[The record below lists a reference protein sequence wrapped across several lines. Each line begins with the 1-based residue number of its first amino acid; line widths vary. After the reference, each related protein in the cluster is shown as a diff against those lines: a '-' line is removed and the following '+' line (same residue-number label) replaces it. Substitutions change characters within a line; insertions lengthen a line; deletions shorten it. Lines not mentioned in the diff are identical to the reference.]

1 MAEHVGPVDSEDEKS
16 SVYGDYRFEPKS
28 VENSRNEG
36 YQLPPWTD
44 PPTGEIPTMLSEMDG
59 DEFSGKFRLSS
70 LRFSSLF
77 NSAAEDTS
85 SPNAEQLD
93 GFLRENP
100 EESDTASRTR
110 RHSREGRPYK
120 RPAIKSS
127 GPEALRISS
136 RTDSARQPRLGN
148 TEQSRGDSDDVFRP
162 PEEIE
167 LPSKR
172 FNVSMPKLSRRRRR
186 KSAASSGLDSAAPPQ
201 EEIHDVMNPQV
212 GEENSG
218 FDEFAPSSFV
228 SRREHISRAKA
239 NESSSRSDR
248 RSPIYLRVSTGIG
261 LGAIVVLAFHFGSAT
276 AVAVVTVG
284 IVLAVIEFYDTL
296 RRAGFRPAALLGIA
310 GTVSLL
316 ITTYQKGANGIALVF
331 ASMVLASMLWYL
343 VGVIRGQPTLNISV
357 TFLGFLW
364 IGGLGSF
371 GAAMLRPQDF
381 PHSHGVAY
389 LMGAIIAT
397 VANDTAAYFVGSWF
411 GRHKLAPEISPTKS
425 WEGLIAG
432 AIASVIFSAVVVSQI
447 SPWTVSKAVILGI
460 VVAIVAPLGD
470 LAESMIKRDL
480 QIKDMGK
487 LLPGHGGMLDRI
499 DGLLFVLP
507 TVYYLLKILHLS

>member
-1 MAEHVGPVDSEDEKS
+1 MAEYVGPVDSEDEKS
-16 SVYGDYRFEPKS
+16 SVYGDYRFESKS
-28 VENSRNEG
+28 VENPGNDG
-36 YQLPPWTD
+36 FQLPPWTD
-44 PPTGEIPTMLSEMDG
+44 PPTGEIPAVLSEMDG
-59 DEFSGKFRLSS
+59 DENSTKFRLSS
-70 LRFSSLF
+70 IKFSSLF

-85 SPNAEQLD
+85 SLD
-93 GFLRENP
+93 TERSDGSARESS
-100 EESDTASRTR
+100 EESDVIPRPR
-110 RHSREGRPYK
+110 RHSRETRPYR
-120 RPAIKSS
+120 RPAIRSS
-127 GPEALRISS
+127 GPEALKTSS
-136 RTDSARQPRLGN
+136 RTDSTRQSRLGN
-148 TEQSRGDSDDVFRP
+148 IEQSRAVSDEVFRP

-167 LPSKR
+167 LPSR
-172 FNVSMPKLSRRRRR
+172 RYNVSMPKLSRRRRR
-186 KSAASSGLDSAAPPQ
+186 KSATSSGFDSFAPLQ
-201 EEIHDVMNPQV
+201 GESNEITTPNR
-212 GEENSG
+212 GEEDSG
-218 FDEFAPSSFV
+218 FDEFAPSSFA
-228 SRREHISRAKA
+228 SRRERISQAKA
-239 NESSSRSDR
+239 NDLSSRSSR
-248 RSPIYLRVSTGIG
+248 KGPVYLRVSTGIG
-261 LGAIVVLAFHFGSAT
+261 LGAIVLLAFHFGSAT
-276 AVAVVTVG
+276 ALAAVTIG

-296 RRAGFRPAALLGIA
+296 RRAGFKPAALLGIA

-432 AIASVIFSAVVVSQI
+432 AIASLISSALIVSQI
-447 SPWTVSKAVILGI
+447 SPWTVSNAIILGI

-507 TVYYLLKILHLS
+507 TVYYLLKILHLG

>member
-1 MAEHVGPVDSEDEKS
+1 MAEHVGPVDSEDDKS
-16 SVYGDYRFEPKS
+16 SIYGDYRFESKA
-28 VENSRNEG
+28 VENSGNDG
-36 YQLPPWTD
+36 FQLPPWTD
-44 PPTGEIPTMLSEMDG
+44 PPTGEIPAMLSEMDS
-59 DEFSGKFRLSS
+59 DELSRRFRLSS
-70 LRFSSLF
+70 LKFSSLF
-77 NSAAEDTS
+77 NSVAEDTAS
-85 SPNAEQLD
+85 QNVDRSESLV
-93 GFLRENP
+93 RENP
-100 EESDTASRTR
+100 EQPDASSRTR
-110 RHSREGRPYK
+110 RHSREGRPYR
-120 RPAIKSS
+120 RPAIRSS
-127 GPEALRISS
+127 GPEALKISS
-136 RTDSARQPRLGN
+136 RTDSARQSRLGKI
-148 TEQSRGDSDDVFRP
+148 EPSRSVSDEVFRP

-172 FNVSMPKLSRRRRR
+172 FNVSMPKLSRRRRQ
-186 KSAASSGLDSAAPPQ
+186 KPANGSGLDSAASPQ
-201 EEIHDVMNPQV
+201 GEIHEVMNPNA

-218 FDEFAPSSFV
+218 TDEFAPSSFA
-228 SRREHISRAKA
+228 SRKERISRAKA
-239 NESSSRSDR
+239 NDSSSRSGR
-248 RSPIYLRVSTGIG
+248 KSPVYLRVSTGIG
-261 LGAIVVLAFHFGSAT
+261 LGAIVLLAFHFGSAT

-432 AIASVIFSAVVVSQI
+432 AIASLIFSALIVSQI

>member
-1 MAEHVGPVDSEDEKS
+1 MAEFVGPVDSEDEKS
-16 SVYGDYRFEPKS
+16 SVYGDYRFESKS
-28 VENSRNEG
+28 VENSGNEG
-36 YQLPPWTD
+36 FQLPPWTD
-44 PPTGEIPTMLSEMDG
+44 PPTGEIPAVLSEMDS
-59 DEFSGKFRLSS
+59 DEYSTKFRLPS
-70 LRFSSLF
+70 LKFSSLF
-77 NSAAEDTS
+77 NSAAEDAS
-85 SPNAEQLD
+85 SLVAERSD
-93 GFLRENP
+93 GLASESSD
-100 EESDTASRTR
+100 ESDVASRTR

-120 RPAIKSS
+120 RPAIRSS
-127 GPEALRISS
+127 GPEALKISS
-136 RTDSARQPRLGN
+136 RTDSTRRSRLGDV
-148 TEQSRGDSDDVFRP
+148 EQSRGVSDEVFRP

-172 FNVSMPKLSRRRRR
+172 YNVSMPKLSRRRRR
-186 KSAASSGLDSAAPPQ
+186 KSGTSSGFDSVAPLQ
-201 EEIHDVMNPQV
+201 GEIHEVTNPNG
-212 GEENSG
+212 GEDDSG
-218 FDEFAPSSFV
+218 FDEFAPSSYA
-228 SRREHISRAKA
+228 SRRERIYRAKA
-239 NESSSRSDR
+239 NDQSSRSSR
-248 RSPIYLRVSTGIG
+248 KGSVYLRVSTGIA
-261 LGAIVVLAFHFGSAT
+261 LGAIVLLAFHFGSET
-276 AVAVVTVG
+276 ALAAVTVG

-296 RRAGFRPAALLGIA
+296 RRAGFKPAALLGIA

-381 PHSHGVAY
+381 PAAHGVAY

-432 AIASVIFSAVVVSQI
+432 AIASLIFSAVIVSQI
-447 SPWTVSKAVILGI
+447 SPWTVSNAIILGI

-507 TVYYLLKILHLS
+507 TVYYLLKILHLG

>member
-1 MAEHVGPVDSEDEKS
+1 MAEHVGPVESEGDES
-16 SVYGDYRFEPKS
+16 NVYGDYRFESKS
-28 VENSRNEG
+28 VENVGSDG
-36 YQLPPWTD
+36 FQLPPWTD
-44 PPTGEIPTMLSEMDG
+44 PPTGEIPRVLSELDG
-59 DEFSGKFRLSS
+59 NESPKRSRSS
-70 LRFSSLF
+70 SIRFPSLF
-77 NSAAEDTS
+77 NSAVDEEVTTGFEDAS
-85 SPNAEQLD
+85 GVFDGEHGLPSPA
-93 GFLRENP
+93 
-100 EESDTASRTR
+100 R
-110 RHSREGRPYK
+110 RHVNRDSRLHQRLPQWD
-120 RPAIKSS
+120 
-127 GPEALRISS
+127 PENQALKISS
-136 RTDSARQPRLGN
+136 RADSSRQPRVGYSKAARN
-148 TEQSRGDSDDVFRP
+148 APEDVFRP
-162 PEEIE
+162 PEEVV
-167 LPSKR
+167 LPTKR
-172 FNVSMPKLSRRRRR
+172 FNVSIPKFSTRTRREVVS
-186 KSAASSGLDSAAPPQ
+186 KSKIDPSLDAEVQASSDGNTLST
-201 EEIHDVMNPQV
+201 EEISEH
-212 GEENSG
+212 
-218 FDEFAPSSFV
+218 DEFLPSSYA

-239 NESSSRSDR
+239 DASLNRSNAKR
-248 RSPIYLRVSTGIG
+248 PLYVRVATGIG
-261 LGAIVVLAFHFGSAT
+261 LGAVVLLAFHFGAAT
-276 AVAVVTVG
+276 ALAVVVIG

-331 ASMVLASMLWYL
+331 ASMVVASMLWYL
-343 VGVIRGQPTLNISV
+343 VGVIRGQPTLNIAA

-397 VANDTAAYFVGSWF
+397 VANDTVAYFFGSWL

-432 AIASVIFSAVVVSQI
+432 AVASVIVSALVVSRI
-447 SPWTVSKAVILGI
+447 APWTVTKAVILGI
-460 VVAIVAPLGD
+460 AVAIVAPLGD
-470 LAESMIKRDL
+470 LSESMIKRDL
-480 QIKDMGK
+480 HIKDMGK